1 MSNSGLHSLLTGC
14 AGGIGGHLV
23 ERLCA
28 EGHRVTATDVDMIAL
43 QKRSEECQW
52 PRDQVF
58 LSQLDVRDP
67 GAWQTAI
74 DAAVAAFGP
83 VDIVM
88 NIAGCLFSHW
98 LQDTPHDQIDAML
111 DINVKG
117 VIHGTQAAARVM
129 IPRKQGHIINM
140 ASMAGTVPIPGL
152 AVYCASKYA
161 VRGFSLSATLELE
174 RHGIAVTV
182 VCPDGVDTHLLDQSK
197 TVDAGAI
204 VFSSRRLLT
213 VEQVGDV
220 VIQKVLRKRPV
231 EISVPRGR
239 GWLARLVDVFPSLG
253 FLMRDHF
260 SRRGLDHLRA
270 LNAKEP
276 HQDTAAPK

>member
-1 MSNSGLHSLLTGC
+1 MSKSSIHSLLTGC

-23 ERLCA
+23 DRLCA
-28 EGHRVTATDVDMIAL
+28 AGYRVTATDVDEDAL
-43 QKRSEECQW
+43 RQRAGESRW
-52 PRDQVF
+52 PKNQVF
-58 LSQLDVRDP
+58 LHQLDVRDP
-67 GAWQTAI
+67 DAWQLVL
-74 DAAVAAFGP
+74 DGAVARFGP
-83 VDIVM
+83 VDNVM

-98 LQDTPHDQIDAML
+98 LQDTPRGQIGAML

-117 VIHGTQAAARVM
+117 VIYGTQAAARFM
-129 IPRKQGHIINM
+129 IPRGQGHIINF

-213 VEQVGDV
+213 VEQIGDV
-220 VIQKVLRKRPV
+220 IMGRVLKKRPV
-231 EISVPRGR
+231 EISVPTGR
-239 GWLARLVDVFPSLG
+239 GLLARLVDVFPSLG
-253 FLMRDHF
+253 FLMRDHYA
-260 SRRGLDHLRA
+260 RRGLHHLRA
-270 LNAKEP
+270 IKAKDP
-276 HQDTAAPK
+276 HQGSDAPK